1 MRRKV
6 VFVLGPE
13 SSGTRG
19 TTRFLIKHGGYFGTD
34 EHIQPL
40 DQFIWGQSSLEQL
53 VPEDINK
60 IVFRRSI
67 PHAGGYPDINS
78 IDTLFLNSGF
88 KVTWLLVF
96 RDLAE
101 IVRSKVS
108 RGHSSDG
115 MQAWMDTIYQYEW
128 IFERIS
134 LKTSGVY
141 FFPFTLHI
149 KQPERAIEVLKS
161 FKVL

>member
-19 TTRFLIKHGGYFGTD
+19 TTKFLIENGGYYGTN

-40 DQFIWGQSSLEQL
+40 DEFIFGQKTLDQL
-53 VPEDINK
+53 IPEDKQK
-60 IVFRRSI
+60 IVFRRSV
-67 PHAGGYPDINS
+67 PHAGGYPDLNK
-78 IDTLFLNSGF
+78 IDTLFLNSGCNV
-88 KVTWLLVF
+88 KWLVVI

-101 IVRSKVS
+101 IVRSKIS
-108 RGHSSDG
+108 RGHAVDEMSS
-115 MQAWMDTIYQYEW
+115 WMDTVYQYEW
-128 IFERIS
+128 IFNRVL

-149 KQPERAIEVLKS
+149 KQPQMAIDILKS
-161 FKVL
+161 FKIL